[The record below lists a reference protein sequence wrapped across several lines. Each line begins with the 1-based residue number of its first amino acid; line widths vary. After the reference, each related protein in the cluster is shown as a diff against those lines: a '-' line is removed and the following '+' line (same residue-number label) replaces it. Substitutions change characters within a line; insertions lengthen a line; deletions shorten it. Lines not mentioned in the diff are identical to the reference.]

1 MYIHSQNKK
10 TIVNSDNVT
19 NIYAKYSKAII
30 GDGKK
35 YNDEKGQTN
44 VVEVSK
50 KKSDRNYYYLYC
62 TTVSGEDIKLGQ
74 YSSIERC
81 EEILN
86 EILNDLK
93 MENPI
98 YVMPGDSYITLY
110 EL

>member
-19 NIYAKYSKAII
+19 NIYAKYSKVII
-30 GDGKK
+30 GDSKK
-35 YNDEKGQTN
+35 YNKKGQTN

-62 TTVSGEDIKLGQ
+62 TTVSGENVKLGQ

-81 EEILN
+81 EKILSEIL
-86 EILNDLK
+86 D
-93 MENPI
+93 I
-98 YVMPGDSYITLY
+98 YLRVKEPVIYTMPK
-110 EL
+110 E

>member
-19 NIYAKYSKAII
+19 NIYEKYSKVII
-30 GDGKK
+30 GDSKK
-35 YNDEKGQTN
+35 YNDKKGQTN

-62 TTVSGEDIKLGQ
+62 TTVSGEDVKLGQ

-81 EEILN
+81 EKILN
-86 EILNDLK
+86 EILD
-93 MENPI
+93 I
-98 YVMPGDSYITLY
+98 YLHVEEPVIYTMPK
-110 EL
+110 E